1 MDSNVVFTY
10 RADLIDGI
18 DRQIEEL
25 KRRKDAIQN
34 GYCYIPGMP
43 IFNSMHGTLEEFEK
57 TEDKIQN
64 GSN

>member
-10 RADLIDGI
+10 RTDLIDGI

-34 GYCYIPGMP
+34 DYCYISGMT
-43 IFNSMHGTLEEFEK
+43 IFNNMHGTLEEFEK
-57 TEDKIQN
+57 TEDRVCN
-64 GSN
+64 